1 MKKWIRQYLGITEVQ
16 EDQGLLNQRLRGV
29 LTELAAIKGQAIAA
43 NRGMGRLLAKL
54 DPLFGT
60 DELDPTRKTDSDRI
74 SQDIIKKLIAEHV
87 ASNRP
92 NV

>member
-1 MKKWIRQYLGITEVQ
+1 MKKWIRQYLGIAEVQ
-16 EDQGLLNQRLRGV
+16 QDQDLLNLRLRGV
-29 LTELAAIKGQAIAA
+29 LTELAAIKGQAIAS

-54 DPLFGT
+54 DPLFGV
-60 DELDPTRKTDSDRI
+60 DELDPERKADSDRI
-74 SQDIIKKLIAEHV
+74 GQDIIRKLIAEHV